1 MGDILLKS
9 GTLIFLIVLG
19 YVLKRLGLFKQS
31 DSKMLANIMLYVTLP
46 AILINAFK
54 DFVPD
59 IRLLVFSVVGLAAN
73 VIMSAVGWKLGKK
86 EGPRANAMY
95 MLCTSGYNVGSFCV
109 PFIQILFPHMVLHVV
124 MFDVGNT
131 IMTSGMNY
139 SFASTLVDEGD
150 RFTLK
155 KLVKTL
161 LKTFPFDLY
170 MILFLLA
177 LLRIPIP
184 GVVYQVADIVA
195 GGNAVVVMLMLGILF
210 EVNLTKTARRQVA
223 EILGSR
229 LIGGILFSLLAFFL
243 LPLPLEQRQVLVL
256 LLMGPMTSMSAVF
269 GAKLDCD
276 PDVYGTSTS
285 LTIALSVIFM
295 VTMFTIW
302 G

>member
-1 MGDILLKS
+1 MGNILVQS

-19 YVLKRLGLFKQS
+19 YFLKRVGLFQQS
-31 DSKMLANIMLYVTLP
+31 DSKLLANVMLYVTLP
-46 AILINAFK
+46 AILINAFR

-59 IRLLVFSVVGLAAN
+59 IRLAVFSIIGLGIN
-73 VIMSAVGWKLGKK
+73 VLMSAVGWKLGRK

-95 MLCTSGYNVGSFCV
+95 MLCTSGYNVGAFCV
-109 PFIQILFPHMVLHVV
+109 PFIQLLFPHMVLHVV

-139 SFASTLVDEGD
+139 SFASTLVQEGD

-177 LLRIPIP
+177 VMRIPIP
-184 GVVYQVADIVA
+184 NVVYQVADIVA

-210 EVNLTKTARRQVA
+210 EVNLTKAARRQVA
-223 EILGSR
+223 EIMGTR
-229 LIGGILFSLLAFFL
+229 LIGGIVFSLLAYFL

-269 GAKLDCD
+269 GAKLECD

-285 LTIALSVIFM
+285 LTIAISVIFM
-295 VTMFTIW
+295 VTMFSIW

>member
-210 EVNLTKTARRQVA
+210 EVNLTKTARRQVG

-229 LIGGILFSLLAFFL
+229 LIGGVLFSLLAFFL

-256 LLMGPMTSMSAVF
+256 LVFSPIGSAAPAYTAELKNDVGLASAVN
-269 GAKLDCD
+269 
-276 PDVYGTSTS
+276 S
-285 LTIALSVIFM
+285 LAIVISIVIMTILMM
-295 VTMFTIW
+295 VLF
-302 G
+302 

>member
-1 MGDILLKS
+1 MESILLKS

-19 YVLKRLGLFKQS
+19 YFLKRVGLFKQS

-59 IRLLVFSVVGLAAN
+59 IRLLVFSVIGLAAN
-73 VIMSAVGWKLGKK
+73 VIMSVVGWRLGKK
-86 EGPRANAMY
+86 EGPLANAMY

-139 SFASTLVDEGD
+139 SFASTLVQEGD
-150 RFTLK
+150 RFTVK

-177 LLRIPIP
+177 VLKVPIP

-210 EVNLTKTARRQVA
+210 EVHLTKTARRQVG
-223 EILGSR
+223 EIMLTR
-229 LIGGILFSLLAFFL
+229 IAGGVLFALAAWFL
-243 LPLPLEQRQVLVL
+243 LPPPLEQRQVLVL

-276 PDVYGTSTS
+276 PDVYGTTTS
-285 LTIALSVIFM
+285 LSIAISVIVM
-295 VTMFTIW
+295 VTMFTLW
-302 G
+302 A